1 MKAAPEDRLT
11 QDSRR
16 RGFSIWHGLI
26 VIAIVAMGVILWNVL
41 PGEDAP
47 QAVVEAEV
55 IEELVIEP
63 AALPPAPD
71 IPTPPEPVPV
81 VETPVADQEPV
92 PPPPP
97 PPPLPPLAASDD
109 LMREQLSAAGVG
121 PELASLDDSENLVET
136 SAALVDGLSR
146 GIVLRKLLPV
156 ARPAEPFTVEQR
168 GARTF
173 MNPAGYRRYDKYAQA
188 IAAVDTEVVIES
200 FHRLRPL
207 YEQAYVQLG
216 LEPGDFDNAIIRVL
230 DRIIATPEIEQP
242 IELTRKS
249 VMYRYADPQ
258 LEQLSAVQKQLLR
271 MGPDNTRRI
280 KAQAEVIRK
289 GLLTQ

>member
-1 MKAAPEDRLT
+1 MKAAPEDRLGN
-11 QDSRR
+11 DSGRQ
-16 RGFSIWHGLI
+16 GFSIRYVLI
-26 VIAIVAMGVILWNVL
+26 VLAVLATGLFLWNAMSKK
-41 PGEDAP
+41 DAP
-47 QAVVEAEV
+47 EPIAAPEVVEEM
-55 IEELVIEP
+55 VIEP
-63 AALPPAPD
+63 AVLPAAPD
-71 IPTPPEPVPV
+71 IPAPPEPVPV
-81 VETPVADQEPV
+81 TETPVAIEEPAA
-92 PPPPP
+92 
-97 PPPLPPLAASDD
+97 PPLPPLAASDD
-109 LMREQLSAAGVG
+109 LMREQLAAAGVG
-121 PELASLDDSENLVET
+121 PELAALDGSENLLET
-136 SAALVDGLSR
+136 SAALIDGFSR

-156 ARPAEPFTVEQR
+156 ARPAEPFTVQQR
-168 GARTF
+168 GGRTF
-173 MNPAGYRRYDKYAQA
+173 MNPASYRRYDKYAQA
-188 IAAVDTEVVIES
+188 IAAVDTGVLVEN

-216 LEPGDFDNAIIRVL
+216 LKPEEFDNAVIRML

-280 KAQAEVIRK
+280 KAQARVLRE

>member
-1 MKAAPEDRLT
+1 MKAAPEDRLAY
-11 QDSRR
+11 DSRR
-16 RGFSIWHGLI
+16 RGFGIRHGLI
-26 VIAIVAMGVILWNVL
+26 VLAIVAIGLVLWNAL
-41 PGEDAP
+41 SEKEAP
-47 QAVVEAEV
+47 EAVAEPEV
-55 IEELVIEP
+55 IEEMVIEP

-71 IPTPPEPVPV
+71 IPAPPEPVAV
-81 VETPVADQEPV
+81 AETPAANEEPAA
-92 PPPPP
+92 PP

-109 LMREQLSAAGVG
+109 LMLEQLSAAGVG
-121 PELASLDDSENLVET
+121 PDLAKLDGSENLVET

-146 GIVLRKLLPV
+146 GVVLRKLLPV

-168 GARTF
+168 GERTY
-173 MNPAGYRRYDKYAQA
+173 MNPASYRRYDKYAQA
-188 IAAVDTEVVIES
+188 IAAVDTGVVIES

-216 LEPGDFDNAIIRVL
+216 LKPGDFDNAVIRML

-289 GLLTQ
+289 GLLNQ